1 MAKVLMYGYSSD
13 RNFGGPSVIMGFRE
27 LVRAVDPDAEVVCYE
42 TTKLTPE
49 VVAGYDFKV
58 RAFPY
63 RSIRS
68 FWKDWLKTRVLHRTL
83 GDLARREFWSDFDSA
98 DTVVNVYGIC
108 FCSKFGKDAKR
119 FVRLHALKALLK
131 EFSPNLAARLA
142 GKRSVKSSCSYGGM
156 DRAIDRISARYA
168 ARWFFDTMIA
178 REHESA
184 RQMKELAG
192 VRKDVPFSPD
202 VANMM
207 PVPEVRREADLIGI
221 VTSFQMERQW
231 KRTDV
236 GYIDC
241 MKELVRHIRNDLHC
255 RVLLIPNQDGNQYGV
270 IFRRGDTAVAEEIAA
285 AFPDDDGISI
295 QPLVGRPALELKSAI
310 ARCRVTVS
318 PRYHGCVAAL
328 TSGVPLLTLGWHCKY
343 DELTGLYGQKEYM
356 LNAADCS
363 VSRIV
368 ERLDEAH
375 AESDRIATEIVNCRA
390 AVRSAAVS
398 VWSENVGMSA
408 TGMI

>member
-108 FCSKFGKDAKR
+108 FCSKFGKNPKR

-343 DELTGLYGQKEYM
+343 DELTGLYGQGRM
-356 LNAADCS
+356 LFPAEDCS
-363 VSRIV
+363 VAGLIGKLDALYSDSERVFSDILSRRGEV
-368 ERLDEAH
+368 R
-375 AESDRIATEIVNCRA
+375 TA
-390 AVRSAAVS
+390 AVEQLRSALGCS
-398 VWSENVGMSA
+398 KPND
-408 TGMI
+408 

>member
-1 MAKVLMYGYSSD
+1 MYGYSSD

-108 FCSKFGKDAKR
+108 FCSKFGKNPKR

-343 DELTGLYGQKEYM
+343 DELTGLYGQGRM
-356 LNAADCS
+356 LFPAEDCS
-363 VSRIV
+363 VAGLIGKLDALYSDSERVFSDILSRRGEV
-368 ERLDEAH
+368 R
-375 AESDRIATEIVNCRA
+375 TA
-390 AVRSAAVS
+390 AVEQLRSALGCS
-398 VWSENVGMSA
+398 KPND
-408 TGMI
+408 

>member
-1 MAKVLMYGYSSD
+1 MYGYSSD

-108 FCSKFGKDAKR
+108 FCSKFGKNPKR

-310 ARCRVTVS
+310 SRCRVTVS

-343 DELTGLYGQKEYM
+343 DELTGLYGQGRM
-356 LNAADCS
+356 LFPAEDCS
-363 VSRIV
+363 VAGLIGKLDALYSDSERVFSDILSRRGEV
-368 ERLDEAH
+368 R
-375 AESDRIATEIVNCRA
+375 TA
-390 AVRSAAVS
+390 AVEQLRSALGCS
-398 VWSENVGMSA
+398 KPND
-408 TGMI
+408 

>member
-1 MAKVLMYGYSSD
+1 
-13 RNFGGPSVIMGFRE
+13 
-27 LVRAVDPDAEVVCYE
+27 
-42 TTKLTPE
+42 
-49 VVAGYDFKV
+49 
-58 RAFPY
+58 
-63 RSIRS
+63 
-68 FWKDWLKTRVLHRTL
+68 
-83 GDLARREFWSDFDSA
+83 
-98 DTVVNVYGIC
+98 
-108 FCSKFGKDAKR
+108 
-119 FVRLHALKALLK
+119 
-131 EFSPNLAARLA
+131 
-142 GKRSVKSSCSYGGM
+142 M

-343 DELTGLYGQKEYM
+343 DELTGLYGQGRM
-356 LNAADCS
+356 LFPAEDCS
-363 VSRIV
+363 VAGLIGKLDALYSDSERVFSDILSRRGEV
-368 ERLDEAH
+368 R
-375 AESDRIATEIVNCRA
+375 TA
-390 AVRSAAVS
+390 AVEQLRSALGCS
-398 VWSENVGMSA
+398 KPND
-408 TGMI
+408 